1 MTRDE
6 KLALVG
12 DYVLGLLDETD
23 ARNFEI
29 ACRTD
34 PELAQMAARL
44 ADRMGALDATV
55 TTSTYSPDLWQR
67 IEAQVTALPQSAAAK
82 IVPLTRR
89 PKPAFIQWLPLAA
102 SVVVALGIGYLAG
115 STTQTAPAPTVI
127 AVLLNE
133 TDASPAVIIEAFA
146 DDSIHLVPL
155 DNFTAPQGQVLQVW
169 TLPDVAT
176 GPVSLGTLPTTR
188 DTTLAG
194 PSLPMPQPGQLYEIT
209 LEPAPGSPTG
219 RPTGP
224 ILVKGFAKQP
234 LS

>member
-1 MTRDE
+1 MTRDDQ
-6 KLALVG
+6 LALVG
-12 DYVLGLLDETD
+12 DYVLGLLDAAETQSFET
-23 ARNFEI
+23 AR
-29 ACRTD
+29 RTD
-34 PELAQMAARL
+34 PELDEMARHF
-44 ADRMGALDATV
+44 ADRMASLDATS
-55 TTSTYSPDLWQR
+55 TLSTYSPDLWRR
-67 IEAQVTALPQSAAAK
+67 IEADVAALPQAQVAK
-82 IVPLTRR
+82 VVPLMARR
-89 PKPAFIQWLPLAA
+89 KPAVQQWLALAA
-102 SVVVALGIGYLAG
+102 SVVVALGVGYLAG
-115 STTQTAPAPTVI
+115 SVTRNAASPTVI
-127 AVLLNE
+127 AVLLDQTN
-133 TDASPAVIIEAFA
+133 ASPAVIIEAYA

-188 DTTLAG
+188 DMTLAG
-194 PSLPMPQPGQLYEIT
+194 PSLPIPQPGQLYEIT